1 MARVQIDL
9 PATWLARIRL
19 TVRVADVNY
28 GGHLGN
34 DRVLGLVHEARVR
47 WLAIGGLSEGDVGG
61 VGLIMADAALL
72 FRSEAFLGDE
82 LEVDLGA
89 MDVRRSGFDLVYRLT
104 RAADEQEIALVR
116 TGMVCFDYARRK
128 VARLPETL
136 ARLLG
141 AGR

>member
-9 PATWLARIRL
+9 PATWLAHIRL

-34 DRVLGLVHEARVR
+34 DRALSLAHEARVR
-47 WLAIGGLSEGDVGG
+47 WLASCGLSEGDVGG

-72 FRSEAFLGDE
+72 FRAEAFLGDE
-82 LEVDLGA
+82 LEVALGA
-89 MDVRRSGFDLVYRLT
+89 ADLRRSGFDLVYRLT
-104 RAADEQEIALVR
+104 RTVDEQEIALVR

-136 ARLLG
+136 ACLLG
-141 AGR
+141 AAR

>member
-47 WLAIGGLSEGDVGG
+47 WLASCGLSEGDVGG
-61 VGLIMADAALL
+61 VGLIMAEAALV
-72 FRSEAFLGDE
+72 FRAEAFLGDE
-82 LEVDLGA
+82 LDVDLGA

-116 TGMVCFDYARRK
+116 TGMVCFDYALRK